1 MTFWLYVI
9 TVAGVTAFWMRGA
22 RRRRVEWLRSLNL
35 VGKWE
40 LDAAPNN
47 GSPTPSRP
55 TPRRGL
61 TLSGD
66 LAGGTYVARDGDVI
80 QRGNWRLRGHTLHL
94 EPTEGDG
101 PVTTP
106 ASYEL
111 RLFDKGKIGLD
122 GPGRTREVY
131 VKRESNVI
139 PLRVRK

>member
-1 MTFWLYVI
+1 MTFWLFVI
-9 TVAGVTAFWMRGA
+9 TVALVTAFWMRSA
-22 RRRRVEWLRSLNL
+22 RRRRLEWLRSLNL

-40 LDAAPNN
+40 LDAAPAN
-47 GSPTPSRP
+47 GSPAL
-55 TPRRGL
+55 RRWL

-66 LAGGTYVARDGDVI
+66 LAGGTYVARDGEVT

-101 PVTTP
+101 AVTTP

-111 RLFDKGKIGLD
+111 RLFDTGKIGLD
-122 GPGRTREVY
+122 GPGRKRELY

>member
-1 MTFWLYVI
+1 MTLWLFLVM
-9 TVAGVTAFWMRGA
+9 VGVVTAYWMRSA
-22 RRRRVEWLRSLNL
+22 RRRRLEWLRSINL

-40 LDAAPNN
+40 LDAAPAN
-47 GSPTPSRP
+47 GSPAL
-55 TPRRGL
+55 RRRL

-66 LAGGTYVARDGDVI
+66 LAGGTYVASDGDAT
-80 QRGNWRLRGHTLHL
+80 QRGNWRFRGHSLHL

-101 PVTTP
+101 AVTTP

-122 GPGRTREVY
+122 GPGRVREVY

>member
-1 MTFWLYVI
+1 MTLWLFAI
-9 TVAGVTAFWMRGA
+9 TVAAVTAFWMRSA
-22 RRRRVEWLRSLNL
+22 RRRRLDWLRALNL

-40 LDAAPNN
+40 LDAAPTN
-47 GSPTPSRP
+47 GSPAL
-55 TPRRGL
+55 RRWL

-66 LAGGTYVARDGDVI
+66 LAGGTYVARDAEVT
-80 QRGNWRLRGHTLHL
+80 QRGNWRLRGHTLYL

-101 PVTTP
+101 AVTTP

-122 GPGRTREVY
+122 GPGRAREVY
-131 VKRESNVI
+131 VKRESNVV

>member
-1 MTFWLYVI
+1 MTFWLFVI
-9 TVAGVTAFWMRGA
+9 TVAAATVFWMRGA
-22 RRRRVEWLRSLNL
+22 RRRRNEWLRALNL
-35 VGKWE
+35 LGKWE
-40 LDAAPNN
+40 LDAAPTN
-47 GSPTPSRP
+47 GSPA
-55 TPRRGL
+55 PRRGL
-61 TLSGD
+61 TLSGE

-80 QRGNWRLRGHTLHL
+80 QRGNWRLRGHTLYL

-101 PVTTP
+101 AVTSP

>member
-1 MTFWLYVI
+1 MTFWLFVI
-9 TVAGVTAFWMRGA
+9 AVAAVTTFWMRGA
-22 RRRRVEWLRSLNL
+22 RRKRLEWLRSLNL

-40 LDAAPNN
+40 LDAAPTN
-47 GSPTPSRP
+47 GNPAH
-55 TPRRGL
+55 RRWL

-80 QRGNWRLRGHTLHL
+80 QRGNWRLRGHALYL

-101 PVTTP
+101 AVTTP

-122 GPGRTREVY
+122 GPGRKREVY

-139 PLRVRK
+139 PLRVRT

>member
-1 MTFWLYVI
+1 MTFWLFVI
-9 TVAGVTAFWMRGA
+9 TVAAVTAFWMRGA
-22 RRRRVEWLRSLNL
+22 RRRRNEWLRSLNL

-40 LDAAPNN
+40 LDAVPTN
-47 GSPTPSRP
+47 GSPAH
-55 TPRRGL
+55 RRSL

-66 LAGGTYVARDGDVI
+66 LGGGTYVARDGDVT
-80 QRGNWRLRGHTLHL
+80 QRGNWRLRGHTLYV

-101 PVTTP
+101 AVTSP

-122 GPGRTREVY
+122 GPGRKREVY

-139 PLRVRK
+139 PLRVRT

>member
-1 MTFWLYVI
+1 MTLWLFVI
-9 TVAGVTAFWMRGA
+9 VVAVVTTFWMRAA
-22 RRRRVEWLRSLNL
+22 RRKRHEWLRSLNL

-40 LDAAPNN
+40 LDAGPTN
-47 GSPTPSRP
+47 GSPAH
-55 TPRRGL
+55 RRWL

-66 LAGGTYVARDGDVI
+66 LAGGTYVARDGEVT
-80 QRGNWRLRGHTLHL
+80 QRGNWRLRGHTLYV

-101 PVTTP
+101 VVTSP

-122 GPGRTREVY
+122 GPGRKREVY

>member
-1 MTFWLYVI
+1 MTFWLFVI
-9 TVAGVTAFWMRGA
+9 TVAAVTVFWMRGA
-22 RRRRVEWLRSLNL
+22 RRRRNEWLRALNL
-35 VGKWE
+35 LGKWE
-40 LDAAPNN
+40 LDVVPTN
-47 GSPTPSRP
+47 GNPAT
-55 TPRRGL
+55 RRGL
-61 TLSGD
+61 TLSGE

-80 QRGNWRLRGHTLHL
+80 QRGNWRLRGHTLYL

-101 PVTTP
+101 AVTSP